1 MEKKYRTGLYSTD
14 PRHLE
19 EARAFINGREDRDKI
34 MLEVLPLTNYVRSA
48 EEHQHH
54 LERHPEDCSYCHI
67 PGCCPEQIQKS
78 VNMHSCITPWKYQEQ
93 ESAPLVREFLADTGM
108 TAAQIERVAYLV
120 GHH

>member
-1 MEKKYRTGLYSTD
+1 MGKLSRKIQKSFLYLMRVLPLWFAQADYSLNKQGVDVGKKYWTGLYSTD

-54 LERHPEDCSYCHI
+54 LERHPEDYSYCHI
-67 PGCCPEQIQKS
+67 PDAVLNRYRNQ
-78 VNMHSCITPWKYQEQ
+78 
-93 ESAPLVREFLADTGM
+93 
-108 TAAQIERVAYLV
+108 
-120 GHH
+120 